1 MHSYFK
7 QARLPILITAV
18 LSIVNVAFGA
28 DLNIPVAAWPKFEFP
43 RIPPAQMNLPAMQLP
58 IEDFNYAKLRSQFLD
73 RRRGHTHQAIDLM
86 NPRGTPVVAVTDG
99 YVKKLYRSK
108 KGGISVYLF
117 DAKEQLCFFYG
128 HLDKYVKGLV
138 EGMKVTPGQVLGFVG
153 STGNAKKSSPHLH
166 FAISEVGP
174 DKKWSGGKAID
185 PLPVLLGAHA
195 EKFAYDEPRSSPE

>member
-1 MHSYFK
+1 MHSSSLK
-7 QARLPILITAV
+7 ARLPILITVA
-18 LSIVNVAFGA
+18 LSIVNVAPAA

-43 RIPPAQMNLPAMQLP
+43 HVSPPKLNLPGLQLP

-73 RRRGHTHQAIDLM
+73 HRRGHTHHAIDLM
-86 NPRGTPVVAVTDG
+86 NPRGTPVVAVTEG
-99 YVKKLYRSK
+99 YVKKLSRSK

-138 EGMKVTPGQVLGFVG
+138 EGMAVRPGQVLGFVG

-174 DKKWSGGKAID
+174 EKKWSGGKAID
-185 PLPVLLGAHA
+185 PFPVLLGAHA
-195 EKFAYDEPRSSPE
+195 DKFAYDGPRSAPE

>member
-7 QARLPILITAV
+7 QAHLPILITAV